1 MGYRVKGFQE
11 VKQDSIS
18 LTTYINRFSPVV
30 YGCYQLGLT
39 RETLSKAMLL
49 VDYDVVFS
57 QVFSYM
63 TEHHMLHYFT
73 FTAGYTG
80 RLVSIGKYRNWTKW
94 SAIEGATV

>member
-1 MGYRVKGFQE
+1 MGVKGFQE

-57 QVFSYM
+57 QVFSHM
-63 TEHHMLHYFT
+63 TEHHMLHYFI
-73 FTAGYTG
+73 A
-80 RLVSIGKYRNWTKW
+80 YR
-94 SAIEGATV
+94 G